1 MDEQSDGKLFV
12 EPFLD
17 LFLDQHRTHTFDL
30 FLLNVV
36 DTPKAWVFDKGCQVS
51 SIDSPSLTVL
61 CCMQVWATAD
71 GDIAA
76 GSSE

>member
-36 DTPKAWVFDKGCQVS
+36 DTPKAWVFDKGCQV
-51 SIDSPSLTVL
+51 
-61 CCMQVWATAD
+61 WATAD

-76 GSSE
+76 GSS